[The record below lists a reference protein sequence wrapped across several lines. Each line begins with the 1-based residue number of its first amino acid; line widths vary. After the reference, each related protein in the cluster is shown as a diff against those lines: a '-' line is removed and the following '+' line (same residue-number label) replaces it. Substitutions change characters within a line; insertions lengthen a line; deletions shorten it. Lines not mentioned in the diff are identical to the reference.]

1 MSPRSNPEQQPQN
14 LFEEDAVN
22 KAQPELEASVL
33 RFWDTV
39 RKSADVIV
47 TLRQENSILQSQV
60 NALRSALKD
69 AEAAAGSDPAA
80 EARIQH
86 LESKVLDLEV
96 AIEMAREETQAALD
110 RATTAEQALASAEPV
125 EIIREVA
132 VTDTAQLEQQHVRHM
147 AEIDALEGRIRGLL
161 ERVEALS
168 DNERVLLDRATTAE
182 QALASIEPVE
192 VVREVEVLKEV
203 EIVREVAVVD
213 TTQLEQQRDQYM
225 VEITSLEGRIKGLL
239 ERVEALSD
247 NERSLL
253 NRIATLESELRD
265 AREELSTLPSIGEQR
280 PDSDN
285 EELKRSIDRAEDEIK
300 QLMGDLEAREEQ
312 IGLLRMA
319 EEEIQRLKAELTQ
332 RDVQSSS
339 IIELETE
346 IGQLRD
352 ALTRNTTSAMQVK
365 AAEEEVRYLRTELS
379 LRDEQMGLLRAA
391 ADEGGELIR
400 QRDAYAA
407 SIEDLNTELGQLRQR
422 LSEAEALVQD
432 HTSIAQQLMQVRIE
446 LEGRTQLLQELQ
458 ELQETLLM
466 RSQNE
471 DIQSSVNTQ
480 YAADVERI
488 TMERDALEARLD
500 ELEPV
505 ALRFVEAQDKLQGL
519 EDEIRALHDE
529 LDRAMAI
536 VEKYRAAGLRH
547 IEDPMMEGQMFL
559 FGGVPAPVASE
570 GIVHAEAILTG
581 DDIMDLAD
589 RLDGVA
595 GRLQELFGIR

>member
-1 MSPRSNPEQQPQN
+1 MSQRPNPEQQQPQN

-80 EARIQH
+80 EARIQQ

-96 AIEMAREETQAALD
+96 TLEMAREEAQAALD
-110 RATTAEQALASAEPV
+110 RATTAEQALASV
-125 EIIREVA
+125 
-132 VTDTAQLEQQHVRHM
+132 
-147 AEIDALEGRIRGLL
+147 
-161 ERVEALS
+161 
-168 DNERVLLDRATTAE
+168 
-182 QALASIEPVE
+182 EPVE
-192 VVREVEVLKEV
+192 VVREVEVIKEVEVVREVAIVDTAQLDQQRDEYTTEIASLEERIKGLLERVEALSENERSLLDRAMSAEQALATVEPV
-203 EIVREVAVVD
+203 EIVREVTVVD
-213 TTQLEQQRDQYM
+213 TEQLEQQRDRYM
-225 VEITSLEGRIKGLL
+225 TEIASLEGRIKGLL

-253 NRIATLESELRD
+253 NRIAALESELRD
-265 AREELSTLPSIGEQR
+265 VREELSAMPGIGDQR

-300 QLMGDLEAREEQ
+300 QLKGDLEAREEQ

-319 EEEIQRLKAELTQ
+319 EEEIQKLKAELAQ

-346 IGQLRD
+346 VGQLRD

-391 ADEGGELIR
+391 ADESGEIIR

-407 SIEDLNTELGQLRQR
+407 SIEDLNTELGHLRQR

-466 RSQNE
+466 RSQN
-471 DIQSSVNTQ
+471 DDVPAVDTR

-505 ALRFVEAQDKLQGL
+505 ALRFVEVQDKLQGL
-519 EDEIRALHDE
+519 EDEIRTLHDE

-559 FGGVPAPVASE
+559 FGGVPAPVASD
-570 GIVHAEAILTG
+570 GIMQAEAILTG
-581 DDIMDLAD
+581 DDILDLAD

>member
-1 MSPRSNPEQQPQN
+1 MSPRPNPEQQPQN

-69 AEAAAGSDPAA
+69 AEAAAGTDPAA

-96 AIEMAREETQAALD
+96 SLEMAREEMQAAVD
-110 RATTAEQALASAEPV
+110 RATTAEQALASVEPV
-125 EIIREVA
+125 EIVREVA
-132 VTDTAQLEQQHVRHM
+132 VVDTTQLERQRSEHI

-168 DNERVLLDRATTAE
+168 DNERSLLDRATAAE
-182 QALASIEPVE
+182 QALASVEPVE

-203 EIVREVAVVD
+203 EVVREIAVVD
-213 TTQLEQQRDQYM
+213 TTQLEQQREQYM
-225 VEITSLEGRIKGLL
+225 AEIASLEERIKGLL
-239 ERVEALSD
+239 ERVEALAD

-253 NRIATLESELRD
+253 NRIALLESELRD
-265 AREELSTLPSIGEQR
+265 AREELSALPSIGDQR

-300 QLMGDLEAREEQ
+300 QLKGDLEAREEQ

-319 EEEIQRLKAELTQ
+319 EEEIQRLKAELTR

-352 ALTRNTTSAMQVK
+352 ALARNTTSATQVK

-391 ADEGGELIR
+391 ADESGEIIR

-432 HTSIAQQLMQVRIE
+432 HTSIAQQLMQVRLE

-466 RSQNE
+466 RSQN
-471 DIQSSVNTQ
+471 DDAPSVNAQ
-480 YAADVERI
+480 YTADVERI
-488 TMERDALEARLD
+488 TLERDALEARLD

-519 EDEIRALHDE
+519 EDEIRTLHDE

-559 FGGVPAPVASE
+559 FGGVPAPVASD
-570 GIVHAEAILTG
+570 GIMQAEAILTG
-581 DDIMDLAD
+581 DDILDLAD